1 MAGVIFRPTTL
12 RAASYLGKDA
22 RKLAARLPGAKGVMH
37 TIIDGYIL
45 RAQGDGQKVIVTV
58 LDTSVVFVM
67 DAGLNNIASSE
78 GGTSFVYYTMGMQV
92 PCASADLVLLNTQQ
106 GVVPTATPPVDA
118 SPAARWNDQE
128 ENRWQI
134 GFKTGPDVLSPQ
146 SSIIELTWSWR
157 HSTVRPHAFVSATFQ
172 YGIGSYGI
180 GRHYLLC
187 RSSVSKSTAPF
198 LYLATYAEYAYTLEP
213 PPPPLDA
220 YDSAYVYDQEI
231 TNAPWSYE
239 FDAGGGVVGC
249 AYKKVANLI
258 TGGLVVDRVA
268 YGPEGTMGA
277 TLAFT
282 RYDDSGSSLVT
293 TPWHTTEVVDDFA
306 AELPVLSIGSVSN
319 EFSPGLVG
327 VEAAGAEARKFLFA
341 YQQAEG
347 RASMDLASRLDQ
359 DTTWYNV
366 VRTYNYTTGA
376 VMSEVRELVGALDGD
391 GLLVSGSAIPHLK
404 FIAPIGEK
412 MLFAYSQKF
421 GGAGSGLY
429 LVDGTGFAAATHLS
443 LGPDWWGFVT
453 SRRPNSTISSFAY
466 MTREYTNAVVC
477 AEDHI
482 ALLAYTA
489 MTYPS
494 LTGWKMAVKVVKVS
508 TGALVMTGPDLFVD
522 AELAMGYL
530 DCVDAGVVDTGTGL
544 FTINPVFA
552 VTLIQKDYAASDRID
567 YFSRGQTVLSWTG
580 VYFTHDWGLTMNK
593 LFSTPTM
600 KMFFGG
606 WETLKAKHG
615 RSSIRWPSKA
625 PK

>member
-37 TIIDGYIL
+37 AIIDGYIL

-58 LDTSVVFVM
+58 LDTSAVFIM
-67 DAGLNNIASSE
+67 DAGLNDVASSE

-92 PCASADLVLLNTQQ
+92 PCASADLALLNTQQ
-106 GVVPTATPPVDA
+106 GIVPTATPPVDA

-128 ENRWQI
+128 VNRWQI

-198 LYLATYAEYAYTLEP
+198 LYLATYAEYAYTIEP
-213 PPPPLDA
+213 FGE
-220 YDSAYVYDQEI
+220 YESAYVYDQEI

-249 AYKKVANLI
+249 AYKKLANLKS
-258 TGGLVVDRVA
+258 GGLVVGRAA
-268 YGPEGTMGA
+268 YGPEGAMGA
-277 TLAFT
+277 TLTFT
-282 RYDDSGSSLVT
+282 RYDDSGGSLVT
-293 TPWHTTEVVDDFA
+293 TPWRTAEVVNDFA
-306 AELPVLSIGSVSN
+306 AELPVLSLGTISS

-327 VEAAGAEARKFLFA
+327 VEATASEGRKFLFA

-347 RASMDLASRLDQ
+347 RPSMDQAYRLDK

-366 VRTYNYTTGA
+366 VRTYSYTTGN
-376 VMSEVRELVGALDGD
+376 VVSEVRELVGALDAD

-412 MLFAYSQKF
+412 MMFAYSQKF

-429 LVDGTGFAAATHLS
+429 LVDGSGFNAATHLS
-443 LGPDWWGFVT
+443 LGPDWWGLVT
-453 SRRPNSTISSFAY
+453 CRRQDSSVASFAY

-482 ALLAYTA
+482 AFLAYTA

-530 DCVDAGVVDTGTGL
+530 DCVDAGVVDAGTGL
-544 FTINPVFA
+544 FTIDPVFA
-552 VTLIQKDYAASDRID
+552 ITLMQKDYASFDRID
-567 YFSRGQTVLSWTG
+567 YFNHNQVDLGWTG